1 MSSFVI
7 LEESAETRYYE
18 GDLPDPHTLPA
29 YTYGYEVEAKEWY
42 RVHQASSPRAGS
54 RKNWVLID
62 PADKTEGVPKNIRAA
77 VLILG
82 G

>member
-1 MSSFVI
+1 MSCFVI
-7 LEESAETRYYE
+7 LEDTAETRYYE
-18 GDLPDPHTLPA
+18 GGLPIPHTLPE
-29 YTYGYEVEAKEWY
+29 YTYGYEIETQKWY
-42 RVHQASSPRAGS
+42 RVHREASPRS
-54 RKNWVLID
+54 RGLKHWVELN

>member
-1 MSSFVI
+1 MSCFVI
-7 LEESAETRYYE
+7 LEDTAETRYYE
-18 GDLPDPHTLPA
+18 GDLPTPHTLPV
-29 YTYGYEVEAKEWY
+29 YTYGYDIEGQEWW
-42 RVHQASSPRAGS
+42 RVHAVASPRARD
-54 RKNWVLID
+54 RKEWVIID